1 MPVFSKDPVVIS
13 NETDPVRRTKT
24 EIADYLRHAI
34 ADSVQRGKDD
44 ARIIHTHGVEVRPL
58 GKKSKID

>member
-1 MPVFSKDPVVIS
+1 MPVHSKDPVVIS

-24 EIADYLRHAI
+24 EIADYLRRAI

-44 ARIIHTHGVEVRPL
+44 ARAIHTHGVDGRL
-58 GKKSKID
+58 IGKKSKID